1 MRACACSPSLDG
13 REARAFYFI
22 VCVSSVVSASS
33 GTTTAQ
39 DWRGRK
45 QKTQRQIRTIFLR
58 KSRTRRS
65 ENSEKPS
72 QNRRK
77 IDEKSLLAGFGRP
90 KPFRGRVGTRSG
102 RVREAPKPGRERSWD
117 APGEPRA
124 AGRRPRAS
132 PGRSQDAPGLVRS
145 DVGARAARQ
154 APSDES
160 SERFFVVF
168 ALSRVSSDVLF
179 VSVFTCLLYTS
190 PSPRD

>member
-13 REARAFYFI
+13 RETRAFYFI

-45 QKTQRQIRTIFLR
+45 QKTQRQIRTIFRR

-77 IDEKSLLAGFGRP
+77 IDEKSLLGGFGRP
-90 KPFRGRVGTRSG
+90 KPFRGRVGTRPG
-102 RVREAPKPGRERSWD
+102 RARGAPKLGRERSWD
-117 APGEPRA
+117 APGAPRA

-132 PGRSQDAPGLVRS
+132 PGRSQDAPGPVRS
-145 DVGARAARQ
+145 DIEVRAARLTQ
-154 APSDES
+154 SDAS
-160 SERFFVVF
+160 SERFFIDF
-168 ALSRVSSDVLF
+168 DSSRESSDVLF
-179 VSVFTCLLYTS
+179 VSVFTVFCWL
-190 PSPRD
+190 RAK